1 MRVKILALLLVLL
14 IAPDSWGQAV
24 QVGAAKLD
32 ITPSHPTL
40 LAGYGGRPGEH
51 EGIDTRLWA
60 RVLAIGEKKPVVL
73 VAVDN
78 CGVPAQVTEV
88 IQRQLAA
95 SHRLAPEQVVIAS
108 THTHNAPTLNG
119 YAPVV
124 WGSRVTPEQAASQL
138 KQEELRPLVKKLEAM
153 L

>member
-60 RVLAIGEKKPVVL
+60 RALAIG
-73 VAVDN
+73 
-78 CGVPAQVTEV
+78 
-88 IQRQLAA
+88 
-95 SHRLAPEQVVIAS
+95 
-108 THTHNAPTLNG
+108 
-119 YAPVV
+119 
-124 WGSRVTPEQAASQL
+124 
-138 KQEELRPLVKKLEAM
+138 
-153 L
+153 